1 VLRPRC
7 GLLTAERYHACVS
20 RDLLRTRRHLRLA
33 RPVSALALGAL
44 FGVSACDPGTSTSPP
59 PPTGPERTVAE
70 LRLAGA
76 PVEEGARK
84 PDFVLTDTRGE
95 PYDFRRETA
104 GRLTL
109 LFFGYT
115 SCPDV
120 CPVHLANLAA
130 ALRGDPEV
138 RRAVEV
144 VFVGVDPERDTPER
158 VRSFLDGF
166 DPSFVGLTGSPEAL
180 ATAQRAAGVPEAF
193 VDATWEE
200 GYSVS
205 HAGWILL
212 YTQDGRA
219 RLRYPF
225 GTRQKEWAHDLGVLV
240 RRGWPDDAGA
250 SARAEGSALVS
261 SPEAGKAAL
270 EDAEATREADA

>member
-1 VLRPRC
+1 M
-7 GLLTAERYHACVS
+7 
-20 RDLLRTRRHLRLA
+20 
-33 RPVSALALGAL
+33 
-44 FGVSACDPGTSTSPP
+44 
-59 PPTGPERTVAE
+59 AE

-76 PVEEGARK
+76 PVEEPARK

-95 PYDFRRETA
+95 PYAFRPETA

-158 VRSFLDGF
+158 LRSFLDGF

-180 ATAQRAAGVPEAF
+180 AAAQRAAGVPEAF
-193 VDATWEE
+193 VDATWEG

-205 HAGWILL
+205 HAGWILV
-212 YTQDGRA
+212 YTPDGRA
-219 RLRYPF
+219 RLKYPF

-240 RRGWPDDAGA
+240 RRGWPEDTGG
-250 SARAEGSALVS
+250 SARADGPRLVP
-261 SPEAGKAAL
+261 SPEAGQAVP
-270 EDAEATREADA
+270 EGTEADGGAGA